1 MMKEDKYINNLDQN
15 TNNILKI
22 NQKKIM
28 IYHKY

>member
-1 MMKEDKYINNLDQN
+1 MMKEDKFINNLDYN

-28 IYHKY
+28 MNK

>member
-1 MMKEDKYINNLDQN
+1 MMKEDKYINNLDLN

-28 IYHKY
+28 MNK

>member
-28 IYHKY
+28 MNK